1 MSASILRKIT
11 LKTCG
16 LTMALIKERAAAVEN
31 GAGFDLLKVVGRTT
45 TAAKGTTDKGTFI
58 KLGGEF
64 TAINA
69 ITGEVFTSGACI
81 LPTFIAEQLAA
92 ALDKSPQVEFGLL
105 IGAKRSDD
113 AVTGYEFTVRP
124 LIEVKP
130 TESMQALL
138 AAAGVDLAALP
149 APAPTPPASA
159 PAPKS
164 GKGAKG
170 AKG

>member
-1 MSASILRKIT
+1 MSASILRKLT
-11 LKTCG
+11 MKTCG
-16 LTMALIKERAAAVEN
+16 LTMALIKEKAAAVEN
-31 GAGFDLLKVVGRTT
+31 GEGYDLLKVVGRTT

-64 TAINA
+64 TGINCVS
-69 ITGEVFTSGACI
+69 GEVFTSGAAI

-92 ALDKSPQVEFGLL
+92 ALDKSAQVEFGLL

-149 APAPTPPASA
+149 APAPKPA
-159 PAPKS
+159 PAAKPD
-164 GKGAKG
+164 AKG
-170 AKG
+170 VKGGKK

>member
-1 MSASILRKIT
+1 MNASILRKLT
-11 LKTCG
+11 MKTCG
-16 LTMALIKERAAAVEN
+16 LTMALIKEKAGAVEN
-31 GAGFDLLKVVGRTT
+31 GEGFDLLKVVGRTT
-45 TAAKGTTDKGTFI
+45 TAAKGATDKGPFI

-64 TAINA
+64 TGVNA
-69 ITGEVFTSGACI
+69 VTGEVFTSGSAI

-149 APAPTPPASA
+149 APAPKPA
-159 PAPKS
+159 PATKPD
-164 GKGAKG
+164 AKG
-170 AKG
+170 AKGGKK